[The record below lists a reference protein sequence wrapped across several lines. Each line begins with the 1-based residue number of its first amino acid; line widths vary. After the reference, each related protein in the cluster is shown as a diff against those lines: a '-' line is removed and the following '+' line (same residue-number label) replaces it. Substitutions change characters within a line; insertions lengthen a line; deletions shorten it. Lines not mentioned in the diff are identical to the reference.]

1 MNIESPLLASPLLGE
16 VLRPEMTILIGIV
29 LLIVVPNLGNATIRI
44 PMTKFRIPVFL
55 GGRRFTMTSDPL
67 IPGVISMFVLLLSMA
82 ASLMTFVDGHELVN
96 VCISASG
103 AIQQGCLGSDY
114 ILRSDPYSRLFS
126 TIFFFALLLG
136 TAAMI
141 NRMPA
146 FVDAKAPHP
155 DDTGATRIHAIRRLL
170 NNRRQGDFHLLILF
184 VALGMSIV
192 ALSTHLFLLFIG
204 LELASLAI
212 YVLVA
217 FMKED
222 ETSGEAATKYFLTG
236 SVASAITLYGMS
248 LLYIWSGSAS
258 NYATASLSL
267 VGPNGLAAT
276 WQAMDSVD
284 PLAAIGFGMVL
295 VGFGFKI
302 SAVPFHFAAPDAY
315 SGTSAPMAL
324 ILATASKAMGFAALV
339 RVLVVM
345 AMPEYGT
352 EATWLLLVGI
362 LSVITMTW
370 GNLAALSTEN
380 PKRMLAYSS
389 VAHAGYLLAALAALG
404 SGMAGAATSRLLI
417 TAVAFH
423 LLVLAFFKSGA
434 FLVLTLTEMKGDDAN
449 KMESLYG
456 LGRRDPIMAA
466 AMFVFMLALA
476 GVPPL
481 SGFLSK
487 FLVIDGIVTASTASG
502 SLSAGGAIE
511 WLSSVH
517 WVFWLAVAMAVNSAL
532 SLFYYLRIGQV
543 MFFETPR
550 SIRPLPEAPMIR
562 IAVILCLFLTVLAGL
577 GPFSQTLV
585 DMATMAAQELL
596 RV

>member
-1 MNIESPLLASPLLGE
+1 
-16 VLRPEMTILIGIV
+16 
-29 LLIVVPNLGNATIRI
+29 
-44 PMTKFRIPVFL
+44 
-55 GGRRFTMTSDPL
+55 
-67 IPGVISMFVLLLSMA
+67 
-82 ASLMTFVDGHELVN
+82 
-96 VCISASG
+96 
-103 AIQQGCLGSDY
+103 
-114 ILRSDPYSRLFS
+114 
-126 TIFFFALLLG
+126 
-136 TAAMI
+136 
-141 NRMPA
+141 
-146 FVDAKAPHP
+146 
-155 DDTGATRIHAIRRLL
+155 
-170 NNRRQGDFHLLILF
+170 
-184 VALGMSIV
+184 
-192 ALSTHLFLLFIG
+192 
-204 LELASLAI
+204 
-212 YVLVA
+212 
-217 FMKED
+217 MKED

-456 LGRRDPIMAA
+456 LGRRDPIIAA